1 MRLLAVVVSGVVVA
15 GGAVW
20 AQTQR
25 ITPEPK
31 TAPVPAPVSTAVD
44 KGAR

>member
-1 MRLLAVVVSGVVVA
+1 MRLLAVVMSGAVVA
-15 GGAVW
+15 GAGVW

-31 TAPVPAPVSTAVD
+31 TAPRLFVE
-44 KGAR
+44 